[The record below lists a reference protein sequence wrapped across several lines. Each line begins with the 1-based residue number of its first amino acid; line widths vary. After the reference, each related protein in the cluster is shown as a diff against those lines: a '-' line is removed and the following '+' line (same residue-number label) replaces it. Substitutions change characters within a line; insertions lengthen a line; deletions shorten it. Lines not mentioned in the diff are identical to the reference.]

1 MANCCPVDAAH
12 ERTDQLQGRAAIGT
26 QHGYGMSVRAAING
40 YGRIGRCLLRAV
52 HERRLAGQL
61 DIVAINELANLETM
75 AYLTRYDSTHGRFP
89 GCVECSVESGVL
101 SIDGRAIAVSSR
113 DSLTE
118 LDWALHDIDLVFEC
132 SGAFGSRA
140 DALRHLARGA
150 RRVLFSQPGDADLD
164 ATIVF
169 GVNQHLL
176 DGNERV
182 ISAASCSTNCI
193 VPVID
198 TLARTFGVECGV
210 ITTIHSAMNDQPV
223 LDAYHHTDLRKT
235 RAALQSIIPVDT
247 GLGVGIGRILPAL
260 AGRFEA
266 QAMRVPTLDVSA
278 IDLSMVIGR
287 RIEVHDVNALLKDAA
302 AGSLAGILG
311 YTEEPLASCDFIH
324 DPRSGIVD
332 ASQTRVSGGRLV
344 KLLIWFDNEWAYAN
358 RMLDVALYWMQ
369 KARAGS

>member
-1 MANCCPVDAAH
+1 
-12 ERTDQLQGRAAIGT
+12 
-26 QHGYGMSVRAAING
+26 MSTRVAING

-52 HERRLAGQL
+52 HERGLFGQL
-61 DIVAINELANLETM
+61 DIVAINEPANLQTI

-89 GCVECSVESGVL
+89 GHVDCTADGL
-101 SIDGRAIAVSSR
+101 AIDGRSIVVSSR
-113 DSLTE
+113 DTLAE
-118 LDWALHDIDLVFEC
+118 LDWAQHDIDLVFEC

-150 RRVLFSQPGDADLD
+150 RRVLFSQPGNPDLD
-164 ATIVF
+164 ATIVY
-169 GVNQHLL
+169 GVNHHTL
-176 DGNERV
+176 DGSERA

-198 TLARTFGVECGV
+198 VLARTFGVAYGV
-210 ITTIHSAMNDQPV
+210 STTIHSAMNDQPV

-247 GLGVGIGRILPAL
+247 GLGVGIGRILPEL

-266 QAMRVPTLDVSA
+266 QAMRVPTLDVSL
-278 IDLSMVIGR
+278 IDLSVVLGR
-287 RIEVHDVNALLKDAA
+287 DVEVREVNALLSEVA
-302 AGSLAGILG
+302 AGPLAGILG

-332 ASQTRVSGGRLV
+332 ASQTRVSGGRLL
-344 KLLIWFDNEWAYAN
+344 KLLVWFDNEWAYAN
-358 RMLDVALYWMQ
+358 RMLDVALYWIEA
-369 KARAGS
+369 ARNDGR